1 MILPALSNILPVS
14 YAPDLIT
21 RQQVKTLTGFI
32 PLRLHLFHL
41 AFHHS
46 SLSNEITDSN
56 ERLEFL
62 GDAVLG
68 LVVANYLFKKF
79 PYKDEGYLTELRSK
93 MVSRSQL
100 CQVAMKMGIDQL
112 LQFNRADK
120 SLSVYALSG
129 NALEALVGAVYT
141 NFGYKKTERFIYSK
155 IIKPYLDIDEV
166 EKSGFNYKGKLLEWT
181 QKHNK
186 KLEYIVHNKRQF
198 RGSFHFRIAVH
209 IDEAEMGVGE
219 DYSKKNAEKKA
230 AKIAFEKLGLNTERE

>member
-1 MILPALSNILPVS
+1 MPALSDIVPGS
-14 YAPDLIT
+14 SAPRRVT

-46 SLSNEITDSN
+46 SLSGEITESN

-62 GDAVLG
+62 GDAVFG

-100 CQVAMKMGIDQL
+100 SQVAMKMGIDQL

-120 SLSVYALSG
+120 SLSVYILSG

-141 NFGYKKTERFIYSK
+141 NFGYKKTERFIYMK

-166 EKSGFNYKGKLLEWT
+166 EKNEFNYKGKLLEWT
-181 QKHNK
+181 QKNNK
-186 KLEYIVHNKRQF
+186 KLDYVVHNKRQF
-198 RGSFHFRIAVH
+198 RGSFHFRIAVR
-209 IDEAEMGVGE
+209 IDDTEIGIGE
-219 DYSKKNAEKKA
+219 DFSKKNAEKKA
-230 AKIAFEKLGLNTERE
+230 AKIAFEKLGLNTKPE